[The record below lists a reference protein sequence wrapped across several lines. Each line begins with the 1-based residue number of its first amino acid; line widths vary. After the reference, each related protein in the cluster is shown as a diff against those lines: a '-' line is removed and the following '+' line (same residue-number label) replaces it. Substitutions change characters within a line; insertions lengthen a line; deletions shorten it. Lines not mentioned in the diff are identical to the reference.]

1 MAHAWIVF
9 NRLVLVHFLICV
21 GLMGMALC
29 SGCQLGIFQARFFDP
44 IKALVRTHF
53 GMFRVLFRFLCI
65 LKTGGSPGLKT
76 SREDDGSV
84 NRSET
89 VPGDKELNQ
98 FCATWAYKH
107 VARAQCCK
115 GVLWFHG
122 SAANFQLFFWWWAAE
137 AIKHAW
143 NIDLYTSDHP
153 VVHSQLQPLGPQTL
167 LYFENELQALHT
179 SHGRTTR
186 YDCHRRQVWTCAS
199 KRTGVPKI
207 NWAAHKLSL
216 VSLKT

>member
-1 MAHAWIVF
+1 
-9 NRLVLVHFLICV
+9 
-21 GLMGMALC
+21 MGMALC

-115 GVLWFHG
+115 GVL
-122 SAANFQLFFWWWAAE
+122 
-137 AIKHAW
+137 
-143 NIDLYTSDHP
+143 
-153 VVHSQLQPLGPQTL
+153 
-167 LYFENELQALHT
+167 
-179 SHGRTTR
+179 
-186 YDCHRRQVWTCAS
+186 
-199 KRTGVPKI
+199 
-207 NWAAHKLSL
+207 
-216 VSLKT
+216 